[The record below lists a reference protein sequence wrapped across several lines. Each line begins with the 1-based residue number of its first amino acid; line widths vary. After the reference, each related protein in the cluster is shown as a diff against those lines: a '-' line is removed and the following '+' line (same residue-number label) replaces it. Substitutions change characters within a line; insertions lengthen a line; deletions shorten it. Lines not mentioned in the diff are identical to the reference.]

1 MSNPFF
7 KAPSS
12 PTMMG
17 NPLQMVNAFRQFA
30 ANMTPQKAE
39 AEVNKLLNSGRMS
52 TQQFEDLK
60 KQAQAFAQ
68 FLK

>member
-12 PTMMG
+12 PIMVG
-17 NPLQMVNAFRQFA
+17 NPLQMVNAFWEFA

-39 AEVNKLLNSGRMS
+39 AEVNKLLSSGRMS